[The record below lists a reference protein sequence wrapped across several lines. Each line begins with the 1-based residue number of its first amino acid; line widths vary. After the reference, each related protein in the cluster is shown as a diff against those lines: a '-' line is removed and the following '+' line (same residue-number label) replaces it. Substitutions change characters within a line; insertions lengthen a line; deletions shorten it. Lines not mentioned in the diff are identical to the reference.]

1 MQKTCQKSADIGS
14 FWFFLMQFLGKPQ
27 DSQETAVGKTC
38 RNGDFR
44 HVFAVFRYL
53 IGPLV
58 TKFFHILV
66 EEVISFDLHGL
77 TSKLDKNCLQ
87 K

>member
-1 MQKTCQKSADIGS
+1 MWTSGFEKSLVHLTSGSESLAKPLYKAPKTCQ
-14 FWFFLMQFLGKPQ
+14 
-27 DSQETAVGKTC
+27 
-38 RNGDFR
+38 NGDFW

-58 TKFFHILV
+58 TKFFHILE